1 MQGDK
6 WEQNFNWKQTKNNEN
21 KNRRRNLG
29 MKNTQLEN
37 LKMKNIVI
45 EIKPKKIDEIN
56 SSLGK
61 MKVEFLN

>member
-1 MQGDK
+1 
-6 WEQNFNWKQTKNNEN
+6 
-21 KNRRRNLG
+21 